1 MSRKNWSISWFNKRR
16 NLPAVRK
23 TTTGRKEIFFIVFV
37 LLMTGCGY
45 NFRPAGE
52 NIGTYIQKVFVD
64 NFSNRTS
71 EAYVENYLRSAFIDE
86 FIKGRRFKVV
96 GSPEMADA
104 ILKGSI
110 NSVTTSHL
118 SYDSSSIAV
127 EERVTMA
134 MELVFE
140 ERETGKIIWTDKNL
154 AGIEDYRVTDQL
166 ASENSRK
173 NTLIKLSKDTAENAY
188 RLMMS
193 DF

>member
-1 MSRKNWSISWFNKRR
+1 
-16 NLPAVRK
+16 VRK